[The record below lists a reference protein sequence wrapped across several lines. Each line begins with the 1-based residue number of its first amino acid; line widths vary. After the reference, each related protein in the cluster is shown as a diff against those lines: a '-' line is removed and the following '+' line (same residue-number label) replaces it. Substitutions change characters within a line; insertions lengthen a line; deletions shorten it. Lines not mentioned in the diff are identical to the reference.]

1 MAEFILQLVLV
12 ASAGVLL
19 YLVARTLPRLD
30 ETDPTPGPRHMLP
43 EWAMHYLERADE
55 ELIAFF
61 ERIVRVLRV
70 LLMKFDNTL
79 GEKMRKLR
87 KNGTNGNGNGN
98 GLKSL
103 EEEVKLPEEREGGDD
118 A

>member
-12 ASAGVLL
+12 VSGGVLL

-43 EWAMHYLERADE
+43 EWVMHYLERADE

-61 ERIVRVLRV
+61 ERIVRLLRV
-70 LLMKFDNTL
+70 ALMKFDNTL
-79 GEKMRKLR
+79 GEKMRKLK
-87 KNGTNGNGNGN
+87 KNGTNGNGK
-98 GLKSL
+98 GLAPL
-103 EEEVKLPEEREGGDD
+103 EEEVKISEERDEENQ
-118 A
+118 

>member
-1 MAEFILQLVLV
+1 MAEFILQLVLA
-12 ASAGVLL
+12 ASGGVLL

-43 EWAMHYLERADE
+43 EWVMHYLERADE
-55 ELIAFF
+55 KLIALF
-61 ERIVRVLRV
+61 ERIVRTLRV
-70 LLMKFDNTL
+70 SLMKFDNAL
-79 GEKMRKLR
+79 GEKMRKLK

-103 EEEVKLPEEREGGDD
+103 EEEVKLPEEREEGSQ
-118 A
+118 

>member
-12 ASAGVLL
+12 VSGGVLL

-43 EWAMHYLERADE
+43 EWVMHYLERADE

-61 ERIVRVLRV
+61 ERIVRLLRV
-70 LLMKFDNTL
+70 ALMKFDNTL
-79 GEKMRKLR
+79 GEKMRKLK
-87 KNGTNGNGNGN
+87 KNGTNGNGNGK
-98 GLKSL
+98 GLAPL
-103 EEEVKLPEEREGGDD
+103 EEEVKISEERDED
-118 A
+118 AA

>member
-12 ASAGVLL
+12 VSGGILL

-55 ELIAFF
+55 ELIALF
-61 ERIVRVLRV
+61 ERIVRALRV
-70 LLMKFDNTL
+70 SLMKFDNTL
-79 GEKMRKLR
+79 GEKMRKLKR
-87 KNGTNGNGNGN
+87 NGGNGNGN

-103 EEEVKLPEEREGGDD
+103 ENEVKLPEEREEEK
-118 A
+118 